1 MADEMNLVFLAG
13 ASGNTQ
19 FWNPLIE
26 QFPNSYTKQVVA
38 YPGFHGVET
47 NPDIHSFA
55 DLSNYVV
62 EQIQQP
68 SILIAQSMGGIFAI
82 AAALQKSDLVKGLVL
97 IATSGGINLD
107 QFQVQDWRQ
116 GYQAE
121 YLQYPDWFV
130 TANIAYENSLTDV
143 DIKTLLIWGDQDFIS
158 PVPVGQYLNRILKN
172 STLYIVKNGDHQ
184 LAEKYANEVSLQ
196 IKHYLEELSLSN

>member
-1 MADEMNLVFLAG
+1 MNNLVFLAG
-13 ASGNTQ
+13 ASGNTK
-19 FWNPLIE
+19 FWTPLIE
-26 QFPNSYTKQVVA
+26 QLPESYTKQVIA
-38 YPGFHGVET
+38 YPSFHGEPAH
-47 NPDIHSFA
+47 PDINSFD
-55 DLSNYVV
+55 DLTSYVI

-82 AAALQKSDLVKGLVL
+82 AAALKKTHLIKGLVL

-116 GYQAE
+116 SYQAE

-143 DIKTLLIWGDQDFIS
+143 DIKTLLIWGDQDLIS